1 MYVQSNSSSLKL
13 FVTLIVG
20 ITIGF
25 TFSQLMTSSQHESLI
40 ITTSMNL
47 QEITNDI
54 EMPGMPSVEIPTAMR
69 SNEVSNV
76 ELPTSSTSA
85 PSSLVALNT
94 TVADRLYKEVKV
106 LCWVLTGPQNH
117 EKKARHI
124 KNTWGTRCNKLLFMS
139 SKEDQELGAVGLKV
153 GEGRANLWNKT
164 REAFK
169 YVYDHH
175 IDEYDWFLK
184 ADDDTYVILENLRAF
199 LYQMSPQAPVYFG
212 CKFKPLVR
220 QGYMSGGAGYVLSK
234 EALRL
239 FGEKAYPNRTIC
251 RQTNGGSEDKE
262 LGICLQNVGV
272 VAGDSRD
279 DLKHGTFFPSS
290 LHRHGLKEL
299 SDYAIS
305 FHYITP
311 DYMYVLEYLI
321 YKLRPY
327 GIIQDSIN
335 LPAKKN
341 MSVLLEKWR
350 NEISDNPV

>member
-1 MYVQSNSSSLKL
+1 MYVQSNSSFLKL

-40 ITTSMNL
+40 ITTAMNY
-47 QEITNDI
+47 QEVTNDI
-54 EMPGMPSVEIPTAMR
+54 EMPAMPSVEMPTAVR
-69 SNEVSNV
+69 SNEEAKL
-76 ELPTSSTSA
+76 ELPTSSASM

-139 SKEDQELGAVGLKV
+139 SKEDQELGAIGLQV

-184 ADDDTYVILENLRAF
+184 ADDDT
-199 LYQMSPQAPVYFG
+199 
-212 CKFKPLVR
+212 
-220 QGYMSGGAGYVLSK
+220 
-234 EALRL
+234 
-239 FGEKAYPNRTIC
+239 
-251 RQTNGGSEDKE
+251 
-262 LGICLQNVGV
+262 
-272 VAGDSRD
+272 
-279 DLKHGTFFPSS
+279 
-290 LHRHGLKEL
+290 
-299 SDYAIS
+299 
-305 FHYITP
+305 
-311 DYMYVLEYLI
+311 
-321 YKLRPY
+321 
-327 GIIQDSIN
+327 
-335 LPAKKN
+335 
-341 MSVLLEKWR
+341 
-350 NEISDNPV
+350 